1 MLKKRYELKENLT
14 GKPIPEFKTVVDV
27 TLTETEIIFEFD
39 CKNSQFYSAYSEYNA
54 PIWEGDVC
62 EAFLCTNTKKDWYYE
77 VEIAPNNT
85 VFLKHMN
92 NKGCGVIDEYEIEEN
107 FVKSEVILNKKDYK
121 VKFSVPLD
129 KIGYDKNVG
138 LLINIFRIETEGG
151 IPEKNLFALNPT
163 LSPTFHDNNY
173 FVELK

>member
-14 GKPIPEFKTVVDV
+14 GKSVPEFKTVVDV
-27 TLTETEIIFEFD
+27 TLTETDIIFEFD
-39 CKNSQFYSAYSEYNA
+39 CKNSQFYSAYDKYNQ

-92 NKGCGVIDEYEIEEN
+92 NKGLGIIDEYEIEEN
-107 FVKSEVILNKKDYK
+107 FVKSEVKLLGNDYK
-121 VKFSVPLD
+121 VKFSVPLE

-138 LLINIFRIETEGG
+138 LFINIFRIETEGG
-151 IPEKNLFALNPT
+151 IPEKNLLSMNPT
-163 LSPTFHDNNY
+163 LSPTFHDNRC